1 MMHRNTETANSATRH
16 RFATHE
22 VAQANDVISQ
32 RCAGLELRPRRVDA
46 PFLYREESIDVGQI
60 LASRVQCGMEFE
72 MHLEP
77 LRDLMLVAMV
87 RGRAEVRDGRE
98 EAQTGPGG
106 VVLQRTGRP
115 LFNMGRH
122 LDLYS
127 ISLDPH
133 TVTEAAVER
142 TGIAPADFRFEAMTP
157 VTSEMGQF
165 WYDTATHLYGLLSG
179 PPEPLRS
186 PLVIRS
192 AIDLAASAA
201 LACFPNSA
209 MTISHRPDASPLPA
223 GPVRRAMSFIETHA
237 GEAITTTQIAD
248 AARVTPRALQAAFRR
263 HLGTTP
269 RAYLRRTRID
279 RAHQDLLAA
288 DPSRGDTVA
297 ATAHRWGYLHT
308 DRFTADYRAAHGR
321 SPSDTLHS

>member
-1 MMHRNTETANSATRH
+1 MEQNAETADPTTRH
-16 RFATHE
+16 QFTTHE
-22 VAQANDVISQ
+22 VTQANDVIGQ
-32 RCAGLELRPRRVDA
+32 RCAGLELRPRRLDA
-46 PFLYREESIDVGQI
+46 PFTYREDLIDVGRI
-60 LASRVQCGMEFE
+60 LATRVHCSMEFE

-98 EAQTGPGG
+98 EARTGPGG

-115 LFNMGRH
+115 LVNFGWH

-127 ISLDPH
+127 ISLDPR

-142 TGIAPADFRFEAMTP
+142 TGIDPADFRFEAMTP
-157 VTSEMGQF
+157 MTSELGQF

-201 LACFPNSA
+201 LATFPNSA
-209 MTISHRPDASPLPA
+209 MTFSHPDASPVPV
-223 GPVRRAMSFIETHA
+223 GPVRRAVSFIETHA
-237 GEAITTTQIAD
+237 AEALTTTQIAD

-263 HLGTTP
+263 HLNTTP
-269 RAYLRRTRID
+269 TAYLRRTRID

-288 DPSRGDTVA
+288 DPTRGDTVA
-297 ATAHRWGYLHT
+297 ATAHRWGYLHA
-308 DRFTADYRAAHGR
+308 DRFAADYRATYGR